1 MLTPLDIQ
9 NKEFTKGLRGYKEI
23 EVDSFLDEI
32 IVDYEQV
39 YKENLEL
46 KDKISMLNDQIKHY
60 AALEDTLQKTLIV
73 AQTTAEEV
81 IVNARK
87 KGDLIIE
94 ESEEKAKNV
103 RKTAEEEL
111 VDAGKKA
118 NNIIEESE
126 KRARSM
132 IEKAQDEV
140 VKIKNEYEST
150 RKDMIVFKTRFKALL
165 NSQIETIESYIE
177 EDDGS
182 RKNLNHRDRDDEFE
196 FKGINRQIDGD
207 ILDTYKTTDEERVF
221 KNIEI
226 DNYDLD
232 TKDKILDGS
241 IKEDVI

>member
-60 AALEDTLQKTLIV
+60 VALEDTLQKTLIV

-94 ESEEKAKNV
+94 ESEEKAKNI
-103 RKTAEEEL
+103 RKTADEQL
-111 VDAGKKA
+111 IDAGKKA
-118 NNIIEESE
+118 NSIIEESE
-126 KRARSM
+126 KRARNM

-165 NSQIETIESYIE
+165 SSQIETIESYIE
-177 EDDGS
+177 EDGES
-182 RKNLNHRDRDDEFE
+182 RNNLKHRDDEFE
-196 FKGINRQIDGD
+196 FKGINRQIDED
-207 ILDTYKTTDEERVF
+207 ILDTYKATDEERVF

-232 TKDKILDGS
+232 TKGKALDSS